1 MNTITYVQRI
11 RHHGLST
18 YRVIKGRE
26 KAQVQAEM
34 DAQFKAWGE
43 EWAGQIKQKVT
54 AQLKADSKVRDF
66 SKAWAAEETK
76 AMQRAIGECDCILIA
91 AMNADSRVNFEKLKS
106 HGMFNLPEPESPKF
120 SLIPYEPVRTDPEF
134 ASRLGLLD
142 RLSSSRRDK
151 KILEMDA
158 AFCMAHEKWSAIR
171 DRLNIENAAAQ
182 QKFERDLEDWRDAR
196 VNFNEAEKRSNASV
210 DALRKDYMDHDPQA
224 VKQYCELVLNGSKYP
239 GWLDKEFAISIDS
252 LDVPLAVDY
261 GLPIPGD
268 LPNTREVKYAESRKT
283 FDWIPFSATASN
295 ARYDSVVYQICLR
308 TVHELFSSDTCGAIN
323 SVVFNGW
330 TEHTDPST
338 GLLVRACIISVQV
351 NREDYAKLHLATV
364 DPKACFR
371 SLKGIGAAQLHG
383 MVPVQPILSLNR
395 GDSRFVPSRDVAS
408 QLREGTNLASLGWE
422 EFEHLIRQL
431 FEKEFARE
439 GSEVKVTQ
447 SSRDGGVDAV
457 IFDPDPI
464 RGGKIVIQA
473 KRYTNTVGV
482 SAVRDLYGTVLNEG
496 ASKGILVTTSSF
508 GPDTYAFVRNKPLA
522 LLDGAN
528 LVYLLGK
535 QGYKAR
541 IDLDEAKALGV
552 SMQRFVGSGINEK
565 SRDP

>member
-11 RHHGLST
+11 RHYGLST
-18 YRVIKGRE
+18 VRVIKGRD
-26 KAQVQAEM
+26 KAQVESEM
-34 DAQFKAWGE
+34 NAQIKAWAG
-43 EWAGQIKQKVT
+43 EWAAQIEQNVK
-54 AQLKADSKVRDF
+54 AQLNAGLKVKDF
-66 SKAWAAEETK
+66 SKAWAAEETH
-76 AMQRAIGECDCILIA
+76 AMQRAINECDRILLTVLGT
-91 AMNADSRVNFEKLKS
+91 DSRVDFEKLKL
-106 HGMFNLPEPESPKF
+106 HGTFSLPEPQKPKF
-120 SLIPYEPVRTDPEF
+120 ALIPYEPIRSDPDF
-134 ASRLGLLD
+134 AARFGLLD
-142 RLSSSRRDK
+142 RLSSSRRNK
-151 KILEMDA
+151 VIQEMDA
-158 AFCMAHEKWSAIR
+158 TFCIAHEKWSAMR
-171 DRLNIENAAAQ
+171 DRLNNENAAAQ
-182 QKFERDLEDWRDAR
+182 KKHEQDMEDWRSSKA
-196 VNFNEAEKRSNASV
+196 NFNDAEARSDASV
-210 DALRKDYMDHDPQA
+210 DALKKDYMDRDPQA
-224 VKQYCELVLNGSKYP
+224 VKQYCDLVLNGSKYP
-239 GWLDKEFAISIDS
+239 GWMEKEFAICLDS
-252 LDVPLAVDY
+252 SNMLLNVDY
-261 GLPIPGD
+261 RLPVPSD
-268 LPNTREVKYAESRKT
+268 LPNTREVKYVESRKT
-283 FDWIPFSATASN
+283 FDWIPFSPVKSN
-295 ARYDSVVYQICLR
+295 ARYDSVVYQIFLR
-308 TVHELFSSDTCGAIN
+308 TVHELFSSDACGAIN
-323 SVVFNGW
+323 SIVFNGW

-371 SLKGIGAAQLHG
+371 ALKGIGAAELHG

-395 GDSRFVPSRDVAS
+395 GDSRFVPSHDVAS
-408 QLREGTNLASLGWE
+408 HLKEGTNLASLGWE

-508 GPDTYAFVRNKPLA
+508 GPDTYAFARNKPLT

-552 SMQRFVGSGINEK
+552 SMQRFVGTGVT
-565 SRDP
+565 D